1 MYATI
6 VIESNYVEDAL
17 QIPANA
23 LYSDNDGYYV
33 YRKKDDKSERV
44 DVKTGVKTKTAVEI
58 TEGLEEGEEIYV
70 KP

>member
-1 MYATI
+1 MEHMMVL
-6 VIESNYVEDAL
+6 VISTVMNSKSQVG
-17 QIPANA
+17 I
-23 LYSDNDGYYV
+23 GYYV

>member
-44 DVKTGVKTKTAVEI
+44 DVKTGVKQ
-58 TEGLEEGEEIYV
+58 
-70 KP
+70 KPQ